1 MDNPNTDAQ
10 TNTQADTATNTQT
23 NQETNTS
30 TDTSTTTETNTQD
43 NIFGGA
49 NTPPPTVTYDF
60 AETCK
65 GLGLEMS
72 QEASDAYAA
81 VCRECN
87 LSNEHANKLAEYGL
101 RLQQEAANSVVEAQI
116 AREKEWADQF
126 RQEVGKDFDAKLQKI
141 GIAKEWAE
149 KLHPGF
155 EQMAVDT
162 GAGNHPVFLNL
173 MARLGDMVGE
183 ENGRRLDTNSA
194 SGMSSSIYDKTDFSK
209 Y

>member
-1 MDNPNTDAQ
+1 MSDNLNTPADPTPAEPINQ
-10 TNTQADTATNTQT
+10 PANTPEPTPAEPAA
-23 NQETNTS
+23 
-30 TDTSTTTETNTQD
+30 D

-49 NTPPPTVTYDF
+49 NTPEPAAVTYDF
-60 AETCK
+60 AETCNT
-65 GLGLEMS
+65 LGLEMS
-72 QEASDAYAA
+72 QEASEAYAA

-116 AREKEWADQF
+116 AREKAWADQF
-126 RQEVGKDFDAKLQKI
+126 RQEAGKDFDAKLQKI

-155 EQMAVDT
+155 TQMAVET
-162 GAGNHPVFLNL
+162 GAGNHPVFLQM
-173 MARLGDMVGE
+173 MARLADMVGE
-183 ENGRRLDTNSA
+183 ENGGRLDTNSA